1 MPLDMAEHASAR
13 RRDRSVSH
21 RIGARSTNAV
31 LKMARTPRATPTP
44 ARTQQRTQQQGR
56 PQPPRPPPNEAEGW
70 RRLSKDAW
78 KEKFAAFVRRPR
90 DGRRALQAV
99 VSGEDA
105 AGDARGVGVCV
116 EIKILRRVRCD
127 ACSMAWR
134 CRFITAR
141 PSQDGRVIAEK

>member
-1 MPLDMAEHASAR
+1 
-13 RRDRSVSH
+13 
-21 RIGARSTNAV
+21 
-31 LKMARTPRATPTP
+31 MARTPRATPTP
-44 ARTQQRTQQQGR
+44 ARTQQRTQQR
-56 PQPPRPPPNEAEGW
+56 TQPPRPPPNEAEGW

-134 CRFITAR
+134 ATRRFSTNA
-141 PSQDGRVIAEK
+141 P